1 MNLPQRDGD
10 GYLQDMDQWTPEIG
24 KAMAEADGF
33 EMTDEK
39 WEQVLKA
46 REFYDENQDRSADP
60 QTRRLCR
67 QAQQGNV
74 RPLADR
80 TDEADH
86 QIWRPAQADR
96 LRLRTVV
103 RRVRNPARQNTGTPA
118 ASLIAE
124 RTNRIDALVFVGRD
138 AAVEM
143 FRLREIGSGVPVN
156 PSRMNFDRVK

>member
-39 WEQVLKA
+39 WDQILQGARVLR
-46 REFYDENQDRSADP
+46 REPDRSADS
-60 QTRRLCR
+60 QIRRLCR

-74 RPLADR
+74 RSLADR
-80 TDEADH
+80 PDEADH

-96 LRLRTVV
+96 LRL
-103 RRVRNPARQNTGTPA
+103 N
-118 ASLIAE
+118 
-124 RTNRIDALVFVGRD
+124 
-138 AAVEM
+138 M
-143 FRLREIGSGVPVN
+143 FCAG
-156 PSRMNFDRVK
+156 